1 MMASNICIST
11 LETTLNINLFWGGA
25 KLYSQ
30 YEIYESE
37 IFVLIL
43 TLTFNTN
50 VVQWSKVTKCNYTR
64 NILKYNNFEVPTIVI
79 QQL

>member
-1 MMASNICIST
+1 MASNICIST

-25 KLYSQ
+25 ELYSQ
-30 YEIYESE
+30 YEIYEPE

-50 VVQWSKVTKCNYTR
+50 GGK
-64 NILKYNNFEVPTIVI
+64 
-79 QQL
+79 